1 MNRISLILI
10 AGSSLTLA
18 APGFAQETKPTQPEQ
33 PAQPQPKQPAPPEPT
48 LDELLG
54 LPKANP
60 ATPGQP
66 AKPRPEAVDPTK
78 TDLERKLSARE
89 VAEGFKVAIDLMG
102 ETADRLQTSRD
113 TGLTTQRMQEDIIRK
128 LDQLIKAAE
137 QQQQQSKKSS
147 SKGQRDQQKNQPNQ
161 PQQQQQSQEE
171 RDAAGKGEPASDA
184 MAPPGEDPNLNPG
197 AAARGAAW
205 GALPDRVRDALLQ
218 GNADKYSS
226 LYQKWTEAY
235 YRRLAEEGYK

>member
-1 MNRISLILI
+1 MNRTT
-10 AGSSLTLA
+10 LTLITGASLALA
-18 APGFAQETKPTQPEQ
+18 ATGFAQESKPPQPEQ
-33 PAQPQPKQPAPPEPT
+33 PAQSPPQQPT

-54 LPKANP
+54 LPKTKPSSP
-60 ATPGQP
+60 AATTT
-66 AKPRPEAVDPTK
+66 PRPEAVDPTK

-171 RDAAGKGEPASDA
+171 RDSAGKGEPASDA

-235 YRRLAEEGYK
+235 YRRLAEEGNK